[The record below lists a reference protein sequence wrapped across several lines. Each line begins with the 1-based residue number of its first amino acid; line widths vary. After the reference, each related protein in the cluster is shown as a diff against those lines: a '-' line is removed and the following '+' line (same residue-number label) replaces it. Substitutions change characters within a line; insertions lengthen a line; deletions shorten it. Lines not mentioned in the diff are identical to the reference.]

1 VLNLKEIKKDRRYE
15 DLCRESDIGRKLMVM
30 IITLV
35 DINFMVILAGIADPN
50 QGGIFRPR
58 EIVSFPFDLV

>member
-1 VLNLKEIKKDRRYE
+1 MTDGIKTSAQE
-15 DLCRESDIGRKLMVM
+15 QTSVETMVM
-30 IITLV
+30 IINVL
-35 DINFMVILAGIADPN
+35 IQIFMASLAGIADPN